1 MDERICRD
9 GTVHSV
15 IFQNA
20 ENGYTV
26 LRLLTEEGEVVTV
39 VGCIPCVA
47 PGEHLTVTG
56 VWEQHPQHGEQLRA
70 LELERSLPEDEEEI
84 FSYLSSGVCK
94 GVGPATA
101 RSIVE
106 RFGLESLDVLET
118 APERLTSIKGVTA
131 RRAQEIAE
139 SFRRHMGLRRLMA
152 FLARYELPP
161 VLAMRLRQEYG
172 DAALEKLRENPYLLS
187 ADACGVDFS
196 IADGIAMS
204 MGFQPDSGQRLQA
217 AVTFELSHNEGN
229 GHVFLPRGKLI
240 AATAQ
245 LLECGEDQPELAL
258 DTLIEQGQVVQ
269 ERVANV
275 EACYLRRLWE
285 AEISVQKRLEALL
298 AAEPDQAPRAAQ
310 TVDKLERV
318 QGLTYAPRQR
328 QAMELAAGSGVLIL
342 TGGPG
347 TGKTTTVRGIV
358 ALFQEMGLDIVLAAP
373 TGRAAKRMSELT
385 GMEAQTVHRLLGMS
399 WNEATHQ
406 VTFAKTEK
414 EPLEAGAV
422 IVDEMSMV
430 DLPLFAAL
438 LCALRPGTRLVLV
451 GDADQLPSVGAGNV
465 FSDLIRSGRVE
476 AVFLREVFRQAEQ
489 SAIIRNAH
497 AVNLGQPPK
506 LTNDQGDFFFLCR
519 RDPERA
525 VSTLVEL
532 CKTRLPEK
540 MGVPAEQ
547 IQVLT
552 PTRKGPAGT
561 MNLNRCLQEAL
572 NPKTPEK
579 RELLWGERLFR
590 EGDRVMQTR
599 NDYDVIWERPDG
611 TMGTGMFN
619 GDVGRIVKIDDSGEW
634 LELNFDGRSAV
645 YGAEQLNELDLAYA
659 VTVHKSQGSEYRAVV
674 LAAMPAAP
682 SLMVRGVLYTALT
695 RARELLIVVGDDAA
709 LRAMAANDRR
719 QKRYSGLRWRLAN
732 RRAGQD
738 SSPTNV

>member
-1 MDERICRD
+1 MEELICRE
-9 GTVHSV
+9 GTVHSL

-70 LELERSLPEDEEEI
+70 SELERSLPEDEEEI

-101 RSIVE
+101 RNLVD
-106 RFGLESLDVLET
+106 RFGLETLDVLET
-118 APERLTSIKGVTA
+118 APERLTTVKGITA

-161 VLAMRLRQEYG
+161 VLAMGLRQRYG

-187 ADACGVDFS
+187 ADDCGVEFAV
-196 IADGIAMS
+196 ADGIAMS
-204 MGFQPDSGQRLQA
+204 LGFEADSSQRLQA
-217 AVTFELSHNEGN
+217 AVTFELSHNENN

-240 AATAQ
+240 AATSQ
-245 LLECGEDQPELAL
+245 LLQCAGDKPEVAL
-258 DTLIEQGQVVQ
+258 DALIDQGLVVQ

-285 AEISVQKRLEALL
+285 AEVSVQKRLGALL
-298 AAEPDQAPRAAQ
+298 AAEPDRSRWAAR
-310 TVDKLERV
+310 TVDELERA
-318 QGLTYAPRQR
+318 QGLTYAPQQR
-328 QAMELAAGSGVLIL
+328 EAVELAARVNVLIL

-358 ALFQEMGLDIVLAAP
+358 ALFRKMGLDIVLAAP

-399 WNEATHQ
+399 WSENT
-406 VTFAKTEK
+406 VTFSKTEK

-430 DLPLFAAL
+430 DLPLFSAL
-438 LCALRPGTRLVLV
+438 LRALRPGTRLVLV

-465 FSDLIRSGRVE
+465 FSDLIRSERVE
-476 AVFLREVFRQAEQ
+476 TVFLREVFRQAEQ

-497 AVNLGQPPK
+497 AVNLGKAPS
-506 LTNDQGDFFFLCR
+506 LANNQGDFFFLCR
-519 RDPERA
+519 RDPERT

-540 MGVPAEQ
+540 MGVPADQ

-561 MNLNRCLQEAL
+561 VNLNRCLQEAL
-572 NPKTPEK
+572 NPRAPGK

-599 NDYDVIWERPDG
+599 NDYDVVWEKEDG
-611 TMGTGMFN
+611 AVGTGMFN
-619 GDVGRIVKIDDSGEW
+619 GDVGKIVRIDDSGEW
-634 LELNFDGRSAV
+634 LELDFDGRRAV
-645 YGAEQLNELDLAYA
+645 YGAEQLNEVDLAYA
-659 VTVHKSQGSEYRAVV
+659 MTVHKAQGSEYRAVV
-674 LAAMPAAP
+674 LAVLPAAQ

-709 LRAMAANDRR
+709 VRAMAANDRR
-719 QKRYSGLRWRLAN
+719 QKRYSGLRWRMV
-732 RRAGQD
+732 RGIG
-738 SSPTNV
+738 